1 MTMNAKHLILA
12 GCAVSLL
19 AAPIVAQ
26 SVTAPPG
33 DAARGKQA
41 YSETGCYA
49 CHGTVGHGGAWQ
61 GPKLAPQ
68 PLAYPL
74 FLRQVRNPVRSMPR
88 YSPEVLSDAEVA
100 DIYAYL
106 RTIPP
111 SKTAEETGLL
121 EY

>member
-1 MTMNAKHLILA
+1 MNAKLLILA
-12 GCAVSLL
+12 GCAASLL

-33 DAARGKQA
+33 DPVKGKQA
-41 YSETGCYA
+41 YLETGCYA

-74 FLRQVRNPVRSMPR
+74 FLRQVRSPVRSMPR
-88 YSPEVLSDAEVA
+88 YGQEVLSDSEVA

-106 RTIPP
+106 QKLPKGADPDKIAPLRR
-111 SKTAEETGLL
+111 
-121 EY
+121 